1 MTFNRAITGLT
12 IVVGT
17 ILCTVG
23 LAFGQGSTL
32 PASKDVPPWSACE
45 WERLRGRVKSV
56 TIWSGAVDHA
66 TGQQQGD
73 RLRRSSI
80 EYSEDGRVASETS
93 SGSVAKYEFDAA
105 GRLVRHAIFLDGA
118 APVMEEKCSYD
129 ALGRLAS
136 SRQSR
141 DGREGAI
148 IYSYADHEMTVRI
161 AGSVLTYSFDSDR
174 GLTRT
179 ISRGETGQISEERY
193 VYSGDGRERCSTSA
207 RASESCTLFRFDDH
221 GHVVE
226 SRTRDGRGNTDKFDY
241 DDIGNWVM
249 HASNSGSRR
258 DEVVWR
264 DITYK

>member
-1 MTFNRAITGLT
+1 MAPLIAGAAT
-12 IVVGT
+12 
-17 ILCTVG
+17 
-23 LAFGQGSTL
+23 AFFVMALGVAPSFAQGSTL
-32 PASKDVPPWSACE
+32 PASRNVPPWSACE

-56 TIWSGAVDHA
+56 IVWSGSVDHA

-73 RLRRSSI
+73 RFRRSSI

-148 IYSYADHEMTVRI
+148 IYSYADHEMTVRL

-174 GLTRT
+174 RLTRT
-179 ISRGETGQISEERY
+179 ISRGETGQMSEERY
-193 VYSGDGRERCSTSA
+193 VYSGDGRERCS
-207 RASESCTLFRFDDH
+207 
-221 GHVVE
+221 
-226 SRTRDGRGNTDKFDY
+226 
-241 DDIGNWVM
+241 
-249 HASNSGSRR
+249 
-258 DEVVWR
+258 
-264 DITYK
+264 